1 MHFSNCQKPHVY
13 VFALVRIFFK
23 NDRFQIFF
31 LKNKYFSRNFWR
43 KKPDPIF
50 KCQHSSSSPTFAT
63 LPQMMNEEQISSNRT
78 N

>member
-1 MHFSNCQKPHVY
+1 MHFSNCQKPNVY
-13 VFALVRIFFK
+13 VFAPVSIFSKMIAF
-23 NDRFQIFF
+23 NFF